1 MNLAPFVDGTHSTQ
15 TRITLIFS
23 ANDKMIK
30 QKRFFLIIL
39 CSFLNISF
47 WILFINHS
55 ETILPIPVELKTDLQ
70 PSQLEKKYLDLKT
83 EDLEL
88 HSDQLKRPSSFQ
100 PSEELLNIARKT
112 LRREELN
119 RKENERFNEIMDS
132 VKTRNELRTAIKF
145 LEDERRNSMFEK
157 KAASNIDPL
166 KKELMEQLPTVFVTG
181 AKKCG
186 TKALIRFFGHHPQVI
201 SKQ

>member
-1 MNLAPFVDGTHSTQ
+1 
-15 TRITLIFS
+15 
-23 ANDKMIK
+23 MIK
-30 QKRFFLIIL
+30 QKRFFLIIV

-55 ETILPIPVELKTDLQ
+55 ETILPIPVELKTDLP

-83 EDLEL
+83 EDLDF
-88 HSDQLKRPSSFQ
+88 HSDQLKRRSSFQ

>member
-55 ETILPIPVELKTDLQ
+55 ETILPVELKTDLQ